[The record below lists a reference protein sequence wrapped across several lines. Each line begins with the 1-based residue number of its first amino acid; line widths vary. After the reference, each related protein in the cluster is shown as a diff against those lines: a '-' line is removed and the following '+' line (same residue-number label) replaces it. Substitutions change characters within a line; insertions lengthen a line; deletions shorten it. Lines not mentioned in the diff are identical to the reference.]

1 LVIIHKVGNP
11 NHYLK
16 KLANLDFFTNLAT
29 WVLFAELITLVI
41 IFKFATL
48 VIVCKVGNP
57 GNYKQKWQTW

>member
-16 KLANLDFFTNLAT
+16 SWQIWIFLQI
-29 WVLFAELITLVI
+29 WQPGVLFAELITLVI

-57 GNYKQKWQTW
+57 GNY